1 MKKILFTFICVILAC
16 TAFSVSAFASDGE
29 APATVFTRITEFVGD
44 HKQEILECASAAAMI
59 TTSVVVGVKNAKKSE
74 KISSALSY
82 VKSDTDA
89 SLNGQTGVVKA
100 VNGLIDG
107 YNGMTRDTEKLKEE
121 LSGDYKRLAD
131 EYEEMRKAYER
142 YGETENDR
150 NRVTGAVLV
159 QNAAILEILQLV
171 YANSKNMPQG
181 VKDMVNLK
189 YANCLKS
196 ISDDEKVLAVV
207 DSVREQLDEN
217 AEGVEAV

>member
-1 MKKILFTFICVILAC
+1 MLIFAALSV
-16 TAFSVSAFASDGE
+16 TAFATDGG
-29 APATVFTRITEFVGD
+29 APETVFTRITEFATL

-59 TTSVVVGVKNAKKSE
+59 TTSIAIGVKNAKKSE
-74 KISSALSY
+74 KISKAVSN

-121 LSGDYKRLAD
+121 LSVDYKKLAE
-131 EYEEMRKAYER
+131 EYEAMRKAYER

-150 NRVTGAVLV
+150 NRVTAAVLV
-159 QNAAILEILQLV
+159 QNAAMLEILQLV

-189 YANCLKS
+189 YANCLKTLA
-196 ISDDEKVLAVV
+196 DDEKVLAVV
-207 DSVREQLDEN
+207 DSVREQLNEN
-217 AEGVEAV
+217 AEGVELV

>member
-29 APATVFTRITEFVGD
+29 APETVFTRITEFVGD

-217 AEGVEAV
+217 AEGVEVV